1 MIARFRREISIATT
15 YAALLLVLAFLV
27 PDFFQAEPLSSLAVS
42 SAPVLVAAIGM
53 TLVIVARQIDISIG
67 WQFSICAVI
76 AGLLAQFGLPMPI
89 VCLCTIGMGAGFG
102 AINGLFIA
110 GLGLPPIVV
119 TLATMVILRESLR
132 WLREGQ
138 SVRDLPSTFQWFGA
152 GQTTGQWLVVAIALI
167 VFVVFSWASRN
178 LDACRAIYATGSDPE
193 AAHLAGIRPR
203 IVIFN
208 VYVTMG
214 MLCGLASLLNAVRF
228 ANVEPN
234 SGMGLELQA
243 IAAVVVGG
251 TAISGGRGTL
261 IGTFIGVMLLATIG
275 PALVFLGIQPQ
286 WEKAIQGLVIL
297 LAVASDAFYRE
308 GK

>member
-89 VCLCTIGMGAGFG
+89 VCLCTIGVGAGFG

-178 LDACRAIYATGSDPE
+178 LAACRAIYATGSDPE

-261 IGTFIGVMLLATIG
+261 IGTFIGVMMLATIG